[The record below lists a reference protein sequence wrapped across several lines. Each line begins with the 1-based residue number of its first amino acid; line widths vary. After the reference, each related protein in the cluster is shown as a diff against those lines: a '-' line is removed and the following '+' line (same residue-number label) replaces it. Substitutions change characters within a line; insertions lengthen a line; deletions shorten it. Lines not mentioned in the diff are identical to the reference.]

1 MGGITINE
9 CEGSYERSY
18 EWSRQKYLKWSGE
31 RSGEWSGEWSGE
43 RSGETLLHFVQC
55 RVGLSQYLN
64 TI

>member
-9 CEGSYERSY
+9 RERSYERSY

-31 RSGEWSGEWSGE
+31 WSRQKYLKWSGEW
-43 RSGETLLHFVQC
+43 SGETLLHFVQC
-55 RVGLSQYLN
+55 RIGLSQYWN